1 MATYEAWNTDRAH
14 GVIAGFTGVPGAC
27 LPVLHALQAVF
38 GCIPPEAEPLVAAA
52 LNLSRAEVHG
62 IVTFYHDFRRSVP
75 GRHVLLVCRAE
86 ACQATGGDA
95 AGAHVRA
102 ALAVDW
108 HGTSAGGVT
117 LEPVF
122 CLGLCA
128 TGPAALLDGQPVGR
142 LNPARIDRMLEALT

>member
-14 GVIAGFTGVPGAC
+14 GVIAGLTGVPGAC

-38 GCIPPEAEPLVAAA
+38 GYIPPEAEPMVAAA
-52 LNLSRAEVHG
+52 LNLSRSEVHG

-86 ACQATGGDA
+86 ACQAAGGDA
-95 AGAHVRA
+95 TGAYVRA

-108 HGTSAGGVT
+108 HGTSAGGPLT
-117 LEPVF
+117 
-122 CLGLCA
+122 GLSRA
-128 TGPAALLDGQPVGR
+128 THPGKRQSVAWPRP
-142 LNPARIDRMLEALT
+142 